1 MSLCQQIK
9 RLTSLKQEFYRCSG
23 ECLPSPIDDVGD
35 VDELV
40 VVSVRHDD
48 GVIGGVLLDQ
58 GGGEVEEGPVDEPL
72 GPHGSGAAAKQGGV
86 AGIAVPAQVLVDQA
100 DIRAF
105 GWWHIHLDG
114 TEIMIE
120 SWNGI
125 LD

>member
-1 MSLCQQIK
+1 M
-9 RLTSLKQEFYRCSG
+9 
-23 ECLPSPIDDVGD
+23 
-35 VDELV
+35 
-40 VVSVRHDD
+40 
-48 GVIGGVLLDQ
+48 
-58 GGGEVEEGPVDEPL
+58 DEPL
-72 GPHGSGAAAKQGGV
+72 GPPGPGAAAKQGELGGV
-86 AGIAVPAQVLVDQA
+86 AGVAVPAQVLVDQA